1 MAQLFRRVSTPEKLL
16 RFLEAGQTYVHAN
29 FVLVPFFWLKRDLIW
44 RGRWSVKDSTESP
57 SHTKFPRCLK
67 KDGLDQHK
75 HKKFFYCV
83 SGVKI
88 SLLEGKVTPMMH
100 PNEQHFARLVHIW
113 CAVGWAAAS
122 VVAMLLFSSVLFPPH
137 SLSLGN
143 YKMSFFSN
151 LMRNSGNLTPWIE
164 ERQSVL
170 GLRSSTW
177 RLHFLCTQ

>member
-16 RFLEAGQTYVHAN
+16 RFLEAGQNYVHAN
-29 FVLVPFFWLKRDLIW
+29 FVLVPFSDWKETSFGGADGALKIQQRAPPIPN
-44 RGRWSVKDSTESP
+44 SP
-57 SHTKFPRCLK
+57 GVLK